1 MNNSAL
7 ALRSPA
13 TLVVV
18 HRQPLLFPILLA
30 TLFGAARRRRTY
42 VSDAICVFQVG
53 NASGS
58 VTFHQDPFSFVRL
71 HGNITRLPQGK
82 HGFHVHE
89 YGDLSDGC
97 ASTGAHYNPLG
108 MTHGGPMDR
117 KRHVGDLG
125 NIEADKSG
133 TAVFNM
139 TDRFLTLNGGHS
151 IIGRALVVHADVDDL
166 GRGSHN
172 DSLTTGHSGS
182 RIACCVIAIQPPKP
196 KKNYRKNEKSPS
208 KGGKNEK

>member
-7 ALRSPA
+7 ALRPPT

-18 HRQPLLFPILLA
+18 QRPPVLLPILLA
-30 TLFGAARRRRTY
+30 TVLSAARRRRAY

-53 NASGS
+53 NASGY
-58 VTFHQDPFSFVRL
+58 VTFHQNPFSFVKL
-71 HGNITRLPQGK
+71 HGNITRLPPGK

-97 ASTGAHYNPLG
+97 TSTGAHYNPLG
-108 MTHGGPMDR
+108 RTHGGPNDR

-125 NIEADKSG
+125 NIEADNNG
-133 TAVFNM
+133 TALFNM
-139 TDRFLTLNGGHS
+139 TDRLLTLNGLYS

-166 GRGSHN
+166 GRGSHK

-196 KKNYRKNEKSPS
+196 KKRDRNTEKSPS
-208 KGGKNEK
+208 KGRNEK

>member
-97 ASTGAHYNPLG
+97 LSTGPHFNPYG
-108 MTHGGPMDR
+108 MNHGAPTADV
-117 KRHVGDLG
+117 RHVGDLG
-125 NIEADKSG
+125 NIIADENGS
-133 TAVFNM
+133 AVFNM
-139 TDRFLTLNGGHS
+139 SDHLLKLNGNNS
-151 IIGRALVVHADVDDL
+151 IIGRAVVVHADADDL
-166 GRGSHN
+166 GCGGNN
-172 DSLTTGHSGS
+172 DSLKTGNAGS
-182 RIACCVIAIQPPKP
+182 RLTCCVIGI
-196 KKNYRKNEKSPS
+196 RKNS
-208 KGGKNEK
+208 